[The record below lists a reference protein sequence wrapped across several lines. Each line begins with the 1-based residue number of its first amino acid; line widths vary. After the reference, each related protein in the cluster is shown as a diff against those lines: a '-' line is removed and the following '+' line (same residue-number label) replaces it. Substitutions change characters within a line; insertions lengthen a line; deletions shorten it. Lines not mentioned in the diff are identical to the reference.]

1 MFSRRRQA
9 LISIALTSALGL
21 GLFVHVPAVAQEAQ
35 EAQATVRLVSQPPW
49 HQADD
54 KLGLRLR
61 VRNNGTQPLDGFA
74 VQTKVYGR
82 IITRT
87 ELHESFD
94 GPDGFELRLPYPVT
108 FNNSL
113 APGESTVVRIRTD
126 MAELLGFQEEGVYPM
141 TVSLSDLNLTTLLD
155 SFTTALVYYP
165 DKVTKP
171 LNFSFV
177 VPLFGTPLR
186 APDGTFFSSSTVETT
201 TGPEGWL
208 TGLVDAVARAVEEG
222 ARLAVVPSPRTIDE
236 LADVAN
242 GYTSGTGET
251 VGRDDAMAEASAGNL
266 ASLEELLGGG
276 AVTPIASPYAPVDL
290 PAVVA
295 RLEPDHLTRQL
306 AEGRTVL
313 SEILSDV
320 EFDGRWLF
328 ATGSRWDE
336 AALGSVVTQ
345 HRDLQTF
352 FSAESFETPI
362 DDAVAGC
369 PELAPAGSFTC
380 PVRVDNPVEGVA
392 TLGLVRDPD
401 VQDRLSEL
409 TRPGEDAL
417 DLQLFFT
424 ETAFIHLENPD
435 LKKRVLQATL
445 PSTWHPPPAQ
455 SQRLMEGLTK
465 APWLDMQTPDEA
477 LAAAT
482 EPRPRQVVPRA
493 PTLEGE
499 PLPGYFTRLRSAEER
514 LELFAELGPPP
525 DRLERLRRNLLT
537 AESRGWWTD
546 AASQAQGLSYVEKTL
561 DEIEGELGKIR
572 VDGLDTTLTSRRS
585 PLQLFLYNEA
595 DYPVTVDVVLGESTG
610 EIRVAGNDADE
621 LTDLTVGA
629 GQQIDINVEVIA
641 ESSGI
646 FGLSASVRTPDSG
659 EEIYSKS
666 IRVRSTNFNV
676 IALGITFGA
685 LAFLILFYV
694 LRLLRRRRIARAES
708 ATA

>member
-1 MFSRRRQA
+1 MFSRRRHA
-9 LISIALTSALGL
+9 LISSALTLGL
-21 GLFVHVPAVAQEAQ
+21 GLGLLAATPAGAQEP
-35 EAQATVRLVSQPPW
+35 QATVRLVSQPPW
-49 HQADD
+49 HEADD

-61 VRNNGTQPLDGFA
+61 VTNNGAEPLDGFA
-74 VQTKVYGR
+74 VQTKIYGR

-94 GPDGFELRLPYPVT
+94 GPDGFELIVPLPVT
-108 FNNSL
+108 FDNVSL

-126 MAELLGFQEEGVYPM
+126 VAELLGFQEEGVYPM
-141 TVSLSDLNLTTLLD
+141 TVTLFDLDLTTLLD

-177 VPLFGTPLR
+177 VPLFGTPMR
-186 APDGTFFSSSTVETT
+186 GPDGTFFASSTVATA
-201 TGPEGWL
+201 TGSEGWM
-208 TGLVDAVARAVEEG
+208 TGLVDAVAGAVEEG
-222 ARLAVVPSPRTIDE
+222 ARLAMVPSPRTLDE

-242 GYTSGTGET
+242 GYTPRTGEP
-251 VGRDDAMAEASAGNL
+251 VGRDDEVSEATSDNL
-266 ASLEELLGGG
+266 ETLEEVLAGG

-290 PAVVA
+290 PAVIA
-295 RLEPDHLTRQL
+295 RLEPHHLTRQL

-313 SEILSDV
+313 SEVLGDV
-320 EFDGRWLF
+320 EVDGRWLF

-336 AALGSVVTQ
+336 GALGSVVAQ

-352 FSAESFETPI
+352 FSAESFEIPI
-362 DDAVAGC
+362 DDAVPGC
-369 PELAPAGSFTC
+369 PEGAPDGSFTC

-392 TLGLVRDPD
+392 TPGLVRDPD
-401 VQDRLSEL
+401 VQERLTEL

-445 PSTWHPPPAQ
+445 PSTWHPSPAQ
-455 SQRLMEGLTK
+455 SQRLLAGLTE
-465 APWLDMQTPDEA
+465 APWLDMLTPDEA

-482 EPRPRQVVPRA
+482 KPRPRQVVPRA

-514 LELFAELGPPP
+514 LELYAELGPPP
-525 DRLERLRRNLLT
+525 ERLERLRRNLLT
-537 AESRGWWTD
+537 AESRVWWID
-546 AASQAQGLSYVEKTL
+546 AASQAQGLSYAEETL

-610 EIRVAGNDADE
+610 EIRVAGNDVDE
-621 LTDLTVGA
+621 LTGLRVGA
-629 GQQIDINVEVIA
+629 GQQIDVNVEVIA

-676 IALGITFGA
+676 IALAITFGA

-694 LRLLRRRRIARAES
+694 LRLLRRRKIARAES